1 MRVRVH
7 TGCSVCSL
15 LYLLRSD
22 TNQPDSSGICDIC
35 TVLIWRYT
43 FLPVAWGGRVFT
55 SSCHVPGGLDVLK
68 QWNDVPVFVVG
79 KATAT
84 AGWLSLP
91 TCIYMYI
98 GCVEYLLPYMYICS
112 TQTGSED
119 H

>member
-1 MRVRVH
+1 M
-7 TGCSVCSL
+7 
-15 LYLLRSD
+15 
-22 TNQPDSSGICDIC
+22 
-35 TVLIWRYT
+35 
-43 FLPVAWGGRVFT
+43 FT

-91 TCIYMYI
+91 TCTCI
-98 GCVEYLLPYMYICS
+98 LNTSSHTCS

>member
-1 MRVRVH
+1 M
-7 TGCSVCSL
+7 
-15 LYLLRSD
+15 
-22 TNQPDSSGICDIC
+22 
-35 TVLIWRYT
+35 
-43 FLPVAWGGRVFT
+43 FT

-84 AGWLSLP
+84 AGWLFLP
-91 TCIYMYI
+91 TCTCIL
-98 GCVEYLLPYMYICS
+98 VALNTSSHTCS